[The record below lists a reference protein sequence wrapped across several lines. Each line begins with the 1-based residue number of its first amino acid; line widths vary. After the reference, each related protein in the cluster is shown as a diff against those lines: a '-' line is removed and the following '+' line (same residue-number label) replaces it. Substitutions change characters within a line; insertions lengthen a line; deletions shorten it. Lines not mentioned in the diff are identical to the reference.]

1 MEGTVWLKASALW
14 AAILVLAVLN
24 GTLREKLLMPS
35 IGPFGALIVS
45 GILLAGC
52 IFLVAFV
59 AAPWYGRLAPSA
71 WFLIGLLWLTLTL
84 VFEFGFGRFVQHRE
98 WPELFEA
105 YRFEGGN
112 IWPLVLVATAVSPW
126 LAAKWRGLL

>member
-1 MEGTVWLKASALW
+1 
-14 AAILVLAVLN
+14 
-24 GTLREKLLMPS
+24 
-35 IGPFGALIVS
+35 
-45 GILLAGC
+45 
-52 IFLVAFV
+52 
-59 AAPWYGRLAPSA
+59 
-71 WFLIGLLWLTLTL
+71 L

-112 IWPLVLVATAVSPW
+112 IWPLALVATAVSPW